1 MGRDRMTSPPPVVVV
16 DAANVVGS
24 RPTGWWRDRP
34 GAARALVAQLV
45 NGSVAERV
53 VVVLEGQAK
62 SGAPEG
68 PAGSGV
74 EVVHAAG
81 SGDDTIAAVT
91 APLVSAGQSV
101 VVVTADRGLRRRVE
115 AAGARVEGPSWLLG
129 RVESPGRGRQ

>member
-1 MGRDRMTSPPPVVVV
+1 MGRDRMPSPPPVVVV

-34 GAARALVAQLV
+34 GAARGLVAQLV
-45 NGSVAERV
+45 MGSVAERV

-129 RVESPGRGRQ
+129 RAESPGPGRQ